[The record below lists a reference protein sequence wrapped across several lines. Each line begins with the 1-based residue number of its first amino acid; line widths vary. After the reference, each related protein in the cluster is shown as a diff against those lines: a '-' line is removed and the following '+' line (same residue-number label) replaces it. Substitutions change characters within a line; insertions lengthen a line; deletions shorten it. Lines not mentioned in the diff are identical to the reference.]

1 MPDSSSGLVGKRYP
15 GGDEIRYDNVN
26 YRGTGGKDKWS
37 KCVPV
42 GSFEANDYG
51 LYDMVGNVWE
61 WCADWYRVGTTMA
74 NPQLPTR
81 QARR

>member
-1 MPDSSSGLVGKRYP
+1 MLASHYKPFVCLRRVSCVLDRSSGLVGKRYP
-15 GGDEIRYDNVN
+15 SGDEIRYDNVN

-51 LYDMVGNVWE
+51 LYNMVCRLV
-61 WCADWYRVGTTMA
+61 
-74 NPQLPTR
+74 
-81 QARR
+81 

>member
-15 GGDEIRYDNVN
+15 GRDEIRYDNVN
-26 YRGTGGKDKWS
+26 CRGTGGKDKWS
-37 KCVPV
+37 KCVP

-61 WCADWYRVGTTMA
+61 WCADWYRVETTMA